1 MFRLDVDAKICKI
14 YKIDIGVGWVKD
26 NNLKKKT
33 SLSYPPDHKAE
44 LSIPKVYH
52 SLWELFMFCYSPWF

>member
-1 MFRLDVDAKICKI
+1 MD
-14 YKIDIGVGWVKD
+14 WVKD
-26 NNLKKKT
+26 NNLRKT

-52 SLWELFMFCYSPWF
+52 SLWELFMFRYSPWF